1 MSFIEYSEPSDSI
14 QVGSFGRVG
23 PARNKEVAWLRER
36 QKDISPDER
45 GTIRWRICNFN
56 PLQERLGSIRLLRK
70 FFRYLGGP
78 KKGETFAESWAL
90 FGPK

>member
-1 MSFIEYSEPSDSI
+1 MAWRVDPRRSSH
-14 QVGSFGRVG
+14 VG
-23 PARNKEVAWLRER
+23 PGVDYGYAYGGPGSL
-36 QKDISPDER
+36 
-45 GTIRWRICNFN
+45 
-56 PLQERLGSIRLLRK
+56 RLGSTRLSRK